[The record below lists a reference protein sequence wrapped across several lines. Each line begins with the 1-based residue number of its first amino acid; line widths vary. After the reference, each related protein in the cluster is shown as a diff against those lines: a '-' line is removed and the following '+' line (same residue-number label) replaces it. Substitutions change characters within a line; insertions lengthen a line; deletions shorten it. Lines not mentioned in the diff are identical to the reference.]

1 MKNEISELEHL
12 LAAAGQTSQSTL
24 LLKKR
29 KEMREVDDSLELMKK
44 DYKRRMDECEERRAL
59 FESKQAKMREQ
70 VLKFEKFIQENDAK
84 RMRAEIKA
92 KQERKIYE
100 DKIKELNLLNEKI
113 LKLEVD
119 QKELSNDLGMLLSV
133 VSLLCL
139 LQFLTV
145 KNSCFKE
152 YLERIV
158 EEGEFGYEEI
168 SEILNRHSTLSDANK
183 DLVQRSNE
191 VGTF

>member
-59 FESKQAKMREQ
+59 FESKQSKMREQ

-92 KQERKIYE
+92 KQERKLYE

-113 LKLEVD
+113 LSLEVD
-119 QKELSNDLGMLLSV
+119 QKELSDDLGMISSCFTVLWLIVCFLQSKTV
-133 VSLLCL
+133 VSKSFWNVLLRR
-139 LQFLTV
+139 V
-145 KNSCFKE
+145 SMAMKK
-152 YLERIV
+152 YLK
-158 EEGEFGYEEI
+158 Y
-168 SEILNRHSTLSDANK
+168 
-183 DLVQRSNE
+183 
-191 VGTF
+191 